1 MELAIQSHGPHK
13 QSKLLEVCEFLL
25 LSGANPNAYCDYGT
39 MLCFA
44 TTIGVNCYF
53 ELLKRHGA
61 KVDVFSAAATGDV
74 EDVTTRL
81 RRSSSL
87 ARSVDVIGKTPLHY
101 CAGSKVW
108 RDDHLAK
115 ERLVKVGKLLLDAGA
130 EINAEFDTPHLH
142 STPFS
147 YASTLGGNIALA
159 KLLLARGAD
168 PGDARLLFDI
178 LRSMNRQDDEFS
190 EIAELLLTQGISI
203 NDDYVPG
210 RRGDTPLVE
219 PAFVSPT
226 KLADPSSGL
235 TDDFVDLLRLQEG
248 RLVFQFRTPFNQDSI
263 PAPFRMLLIAFVHN
277 FLDGCFPVFE
287 THRMFLFDSGIARW
301 DC

>member
-87 ARSVDVIGKTPLHY
+87 ARSVDVVGKTPLHY

-108 RDDHLAK
+108 MDDQLAK

-168 PGDARLLFDI
+168 PGDARLLFDV

-210 RRGDTPLVE
+210 LSLLHGQAQHEDVQATTWLLLHEADVDRQLEDGRTPLHVAADRNNGTAVIE
-219 PAFVSPT
+219 LLLRHGAEINARDHLGKTP
-226 KLADPSSGL
+226 LAYAHQSEKRRIA
-235 TDDFVDLLRLQEG
+235 DLLEKRGGHL
-248 RLVFQFRTPFNQDSI
+248 
-263 PAPFRMLLIAFVHN
+263 
-277 FLDGCFPVFE
+277 
-287 THRMFLFDSGIARW
+287 
-301 DC
+301 